1 MISLCNLRLRK
12 FKAFSLVCNRLFM
25 HNGRQKGCDLMKFSE
40 SLLQFRKAQGLSQEA
55 LAEKIGVSRQAV
67 SKWETDEAFPDLQKA
82 VMLSDALGISLDD
95 LCGKE
100 ALCSEIDAP
109 AAPKKRAF
117 PMVLALLCLCA
128 GLLLGKVLFG
138 RVPEAAESPDIPPM
152 PDTVTVSGVSFGSW
166 GTEDTVTYQFVPS
179 LIGSAYAYRISFTDG
194 TGETMGFDAVCKDGM
209 CAGTVEL
216 PPYGQYNVAVT
227 ITNGS
232 EERALSIAQ
241 ELMVMNNGVSW
252 LPCTP

>member
-1 MISLCNLRLRK
+1 
-12 FKAFSLVCNRLFM
+12 
-25 HNGRQKGCDLMKFSE
+25 MKFSE
-40 SLLQFRKAQGLSQEA
+40 SLLQFRKTQGLSQEA

-82 VMLSDALGISLDD
+82 VLLSDALGVSLDD

-100 ALCSEIDAP
+100 ALYSAKAAP
-109 AAPKKRAF
+109 AAPKKHAF
-117 PMVLALLCLCA
+117 PVVLALICLCA

-138 RVPEAAESPDIPPM
+138 RVPEAPESPDIAAM
-152 PDTVTVSGVSFGSW
+152 PDVIAVSGVSFESW
-166 GTEDTVTYQFVPS
+166 GTENTVTYQFVPS

-194 TGETMGFDAVCKDGM
+194 TGATLGFDAVCNDGM

-216 PPYGQYNVAVT
+216 PPYGEYNVAIT
-227 ITNGS
+227 ISNGS
-232 EERALSIAQ
+232 EERALLIAQ
-241 ELMVMNNGVSW
+241 ELMVLNNRVSW